1 MAKFENELDVVK
13 AAAYYAKQK
22 NNINAY
28 VASNKELAKAI
39 KTLETSRCV
48 CYIFAKS
55 VAFRIGK
62 SSIKSIVNYAS
73 GFKTS
78 FSGSKTAK
86 DVFTSTTAF
95 GVLKSGN
102 TALSKTDF
110 VLMAAVYF
118 LANHKDRVK
127 SESDSTEAAETEQ
140 VVQTQE
146 MMNKLV
152 KEYGSV
158 KLVVGKKTYDVDS
171 FHQVSGRPKADMTF
185 NYKGNPVI
193 FVSHKKGSKAGDF
206 QQYGGFAA
214 DLGISIKADAAR
226 YPEIHKFIT
235 EIEEIMAA
243 LGVKKD
249 TNGRYDF
256 NALKKGSNFAKLIND
271 SKVAYTVM
279 FGKDYASGTL
289 GLNNCS
295 ILIDGD
301 IMFKPVKGKG
311 ANVFK
316 LEGSYHTTLNP
327 VLETTP
333 KVFSSNATD
342 IYSPAM
348 FIMKSEAQ
356 GLNQAGFSNV
366 RAVIWPNNAVI
377 KGYSKK
383 FNDIYEAVKNK
394 NKQQLGEFRKE
405 LLK

>member
-1 MAKFENELDVVK
+1 MAKFDNELDLKK
-13 AAAYYAKQK
+13 AKTAYMKKDTKMFLDAVFADNKIAQQTIQK
-22 NNINAY
+22 LKTGNA
-28 VASNKELAKAI
+28 
-39 KTLETSRCV
+39 T

-55 VAFRIGK
+55 VAFRVGK
-62 SSIKSIVNYAS
+62 GSIKSIPNYAT

-78 FSGSKTAK
+78 FPGTKLAK
-86 DVFTSTTAF
+86 DIFY
-95 GVLKSGN
+95 SGN
-102 TALSKTDF
+102 VPSLRPLGKTDL
-110 VLMAAVYF
+110 VLFCAMYY
-118 LANHKDRVK
+118 LIYHNDKVK

-146 MMNKLV
+146 VLNKIV

-158 KLVVGKKTYDVDS
+158 KLVVGKKTYDVDT
-171 FHQVSGRPKADMTF
+171 FHQVAGRPKADMTF

-193 FVSHKKGSKAGDF
+193 FVSHKKGGKPGDF

-214 DLGISIKADAAR
+214 DLGISTKAEAAR
-226 YPEIHKFIT
+226 VPEIHKFIT
-235 EIEEIMAA
+235 EIEEVCVA
-243 LGVKKD
+243 LGLKKD
-249 TNGRYDF
+249 GNGRYDF
-256 NALKKGSNFAKLIND
+256 NALKKGSNFAKLIHD

-279 FGKDYASGTL
+279 FGKDYSSGTL

-311 ANVFK
+311 LNVFK

-327 VLETTP
+327 ILETTP
-333 KVFSSNATD
+333 KPFKSDAND

-383 FNDIYEAVKNK
+383 FDDLYAAVKSK
-394 NKQQLGEFRKE
+394 NKQQLAEFRKE

>member
-13 AAAYYAKQK
+13 AASAWAKQK
-22 NNINAY
+22 NTINAF
-28 VASNKELAKAI
+28 AATNKELQKAI
-39 KTLETSRCV
+39 KALEASKCT
-48 CYIFAKS
+48 CYIFSKS

-62 SSIKSIVNYAS
+62 SSIKSISNYTS

-78 FSGSKTAK
+78 FAGSKTAK
-86 DVFTSTTAF
+86 EVF
-95 GVLKSGN
+95 GVVKPFTGP
-102 TALSKTDF
+102 LSKTDF
-110 VLMAAVYF
+110 VIFVAAYF
-118 LANHKDRVK
+118 LVNHKDRVK

-146 MMNKLV
+146 VMKKLV

-185 NYKGNPVI
+185 NYKGAPVI

-226 YPEIHKFIT
+226 YPEIHKFIN

-243 LGVKKD
+243 LGLKKD

-327 VLETTP
+327 TLETTP
-333 KVFSSNATD
+333 KVFFSNSED

-356 GLNQAGFSNV
+356 GLNQGGFSNV

-383 FNDIYEAVKNK
+383 FNDVYAAVKNK
-394 NKQQLGEFRKE
+394 NKEQLGEFRKE

>member
-1 MAKFENELDVVK
+1 MAKFENELDVNK
-13 AAAYYAKQK
+13 AASAWAKQK
-22 NNINAY
+22 NNINAF
-28 VASNKELAKAI
+28 VAGNKDLAKAI
-39 KTLETSRCV
+39 KSLEASRCI
-48 CYIFAKS
+48 CYIFSKS

-62 SSIKSIVNYAS
+62 SSIKSIPNYTA

-78 FSGSKTAK
+78 FAGTKTAK
-86 DVFTSTTAF
+86 EVFGAVKAFTSP
-95 GVLKSGN
+95 V
-102 TALSKTDF
+102 SKTDF
-110 VLMAAVYF
+110 VIIAAAYF
-118 LANHKDRVK
+118 LVNHKDRVK

-146 MMNKLV
+146 VMKKLV

-235 EIEEIMAA
+235 EVEEIMAA
-243 LGVKKD
+243 LGLKKD

-333 KVFSSNATD
+333 KVFTSNAED

-356 GLNQAGFSNV
+356 GLNQGGFSNV

-383 FNDIYEAVKNK
+383 FNDIYAAVKSK
-394 NKQQLGEFRKE
+394 NKQQIGEFRKE